1 MNFEEELS
9 KMLAL
14 SKETFGEKF
23 LNQVAHAGTHKGT
36 LFSLLHETLQTEFP
50 NLHSGSILNQIKN
63 FDALVNYDASVAK
76 FQIKRNA
83 ENLNKTLK
91 EINKIKVLGKDNFKY
106 KKMMI
111 KKLNALASVRPDA
124 KALADIVAAEFI
136 ARGYGNINSFKCEY
150 THYVHSLHSI
160 STVSTDDACILQ
172 C

>member
-1 MNFEEELS
+1 MITLS
-9 KMLAL
+9 KKT
-14 SKETFGEKF
+14 SGETF
-23 LNQVAHAGTHKGT
+23 LQQVLDAGKSKGS
-36 LFSLLHETLQTEFP
+36 LFSLLYETLQNEYPHLQTGTII
-50 NLHSGSILNQIKN
+50 SQIKN

-83 ENLNKTLK
+83 ENLSKTLD

-111 KKLNALASVRPDA
+111 KKLNALAAVKPDA
-124 KALADIVAAEFI
+124 KALTDIVAAEFI

-150 THYVHSLHSI
+150 THYVHSLHS
-160 STVSTDDACILQ
+160 VSTIAGDDACILH

>member
-1 MNFEEELS
+1 MITLS
-9 KMLAL
+9 KKT
-14 SKETFGEKF
+14 SGETFVQ
-23 LNQVAHAGTHKGT
+23 QVIEAGASKGS
-36 LFSLLHETLQTEFP
+36 LFSLLYETLQSEYPSLQT
-50 NLHSGSILNQIKN
+50 STIISQIKN

-83 ENLNKTLK
+83 ENLHKTLK

-106 KKMMI
+106 KKLMI
-111 KKLNALASVRPDA
+111 KKLNAVASVKPDA

-150 THYVHSLHSI
+150 THYVHSLHS
-160 STVSTDDACILQ
+160 VSTLGSDDSCVLH

>member
-1 MNFEEELS
+1 MITLS
-9 KMLAL
+9 KKT
-14 SKETFGEKF
+14 SGEIF
-23 LNQVAHAGTHKGT
+23 LQQVLDAGTSKGS
-36 LFSLLHETLQTEFP
+36 LFSLLHETLQNEYPHLQAGT
-50 NLHSGSILNQIKN
+50 IINQIKN

-83 ENLNKTLK
+83 ENLNKTLG

-111 KKLNALASVRPDA
+111 KKLNALAAVKPDA
-124 KALADIVAAEFI
+124 KALTDIVAAEFI

-150 THYVHSLHSI
+150 THYVHSLHSV
-160 STVSTDDACILQ
+160 STVGGDDTCVLH

>member
-1 MNFEEELS
+1 
-9 KMLAL
+9 MLAL

-23 LNQVAHAGTHKGT
+23 ITKVSLVAAHKGS
-36 LFSLLHETLQTEFP
+36 LFALLYETLQNEYP
-50 NLHSGSILNQIKN
+50 NLHFGSVLNLVKN

-83 ENLNKTLK
+83 ENINKTLN

-111 KKLNALASVRPDA
+111 KKLNALAGVKPDA
-124 KALADIVAAEFI
+124 KALADIIAAEFI
-136 ARGYGNINSFKCEY
+136 AQGYGNVNSFKCEF
-150 THYVHSLHSI
+150 THYIHSLHN
-160 STVSTDDACILQ
+160 VSSMSSDDACVLH